1 MSAPLQPIS
10 NSQEYEIVLS
20 INLQIPISIKPEVTM
35 LPPIYSS
42 NSNNQAVLSEEN
54 NNLMKYI
61 TTNLGNLQE
70 NGLVRKIVAEV
81 VIPQDFE
88 SENTNIKQIVNLTNR
103 DSIQRTD
110 EKQQRFKGKT
120 IMGRVVDTFNDSLAF
135 TANVTGTIMLLG
147 KVANYSW
154 E

>member
-1 MSAPLQPIS
+1 MSASLQPKS

-42 NSNNQAVLSEEN
+42 NSNNQAVLNEDSK
-54 NNLMKYI
+54 NLMKYI
-61 TTNLGNLQE
+61 TANLGNLQE
-70 NGLVRKIVAEV
+70 NDLVRKIVAEV
-81 VIPQDFE
+81 VIPQDCE

-103 DSIQRTD
+103 ESIQRID

-120 IMGRVVDTFNDSLAF
+120 IMGRVVDSLNDSLAF
-135 TANVTGTIMLLG
+135 TANVTSTMMLFG

>member
-1 MSAPLQPIS
+1 MSASLQPKS

-20 INLQIPISIKPEVTM
+20 INLQIPISIKPEVTT
-35 LPPIYSS
+35 LPPMYSS
-42 NSNNQAVLSEEN
+42 NSNNQAVLSEQS

-61 TTNLGNLQE
+61 TANLDNLQE
-70 NGLVRKIVAEV
+70 NDLVRKIVAEV
-81 VIPQDFE
+81 VIPQDIE

-103 DSIQRTD
+103 ESIQRID

-120 IMGRVVDTFNDSLAF
+120 IMGRVVDSLNDSLAF
-135 TANVTGTIMLLG
+135 TANVTGTMMLLG